1 MNVRNTTENSL
12 NVYPNKLKGLMVVNR
27 RRKSVERFSCSPF
40 FSLSS
45 CSNEVKTRPCVS
57 WRGPVSQDKALC
69 IITRPCVSLVT
80 SRGRSGAMS
89 ASAASLLVASL
100 SWRRMPAD
108 LSLLILLKERQS
120 QTRQQKLGSKISIV
134 ILSKLYSPGELEKGL
149 KFKRVIKNKKF
160 NYLHFILSY
169 YRSISHYAYIIV
181 NFFFYFFHSPLMK
194 VKK

>member
-1 MNVRNTTENSL
+1 MRSRQGL
-12 NVYPNKLKGLMVVNR
+12 VY
-27 RRKSVERFSCSPF
+27 
-40 FSLSS
+40 
-45 CSNEVKTRPCVS
+45 
-57 WRGPVSQDKALC
+57 QDKALC
-69 IITRPCVSLVT
+69 IKTRPCVSLVT

-120 QTRQQKLGSKISIV
+120 QTRQQK
-134 ILSKLYSPGELEKGL
+134 GL
-149 KFKRVIKNKKF
+149 KNINCNSNETVFTRRIRKGFKQVIKNKKF

>member
-1 MNVRNTTENSL
+1 
-12 NVYPNKLKGLMVVNR
+12 
-27 RRKSVERFSCSPF
+27 
-40 FSLSS
+40 
-45 CSNEVKTRPCVS
+45 
-57 WRGPVSQDKALC
+57 
-69 IITRPCVSLVT
+69 
-80 SRGRSGAMS
+80 MS

-194 VKK
+194 VKKQNCCLDVLLFITSFCRLSGNQIMSFLISSDEINEPRFTLSSFPYLNLETNKKICEFSFSSLHIYLEESTLQT